1 MSLFNKTG
9 FTIHPEK
16 SVLEPVQKIA
26 FLGFL
31 IDSIKMIVTLT
42 PEKASELAK
51 LCAETIRKRE
61 ITIRVFASIIGKMI
75 AAEPAVQYAP
85 LHYIVLKNE
94 KERCLKSKKGNFD
107 AKLT

>member
-16 SVLEPVQKIA
+16 SLLEPVQKIA

-31 IDSIKMIVTLT
+31 IDSIKMSVTLT

-51 LCAETIRKRE
+51 LFVNVKLLFEYLY
-61 ITIRVFASIIGKMI
+61 AS
-75 AAEPAVQYAP
+75 
-85 LHYIVLKNE
+85 
-94 KERCLKSKKGNFD
+94 
-107 AKLT
+107 

>member
-51 LCAETIRKRE
+51 LFVNVKLLFEYLY
-61 ITIRVFASIIGKMI
+61 AS
-75 AAEPAVQYAP
+75 
-85 LHYIVLKNE
+85 
-94 KERCLKSKKGNFD
+94 
-107 AKLT
+107 

>member
-31 IDSIKMIVTLT
+31 IDSIKMSVTLT

-51 LCAETIRKRE
+51 LFVNVKLLFEYLY
-61 ITIRVFASIIGKMI
+61 AS
-75 AAEPAVQYAP
+75 
-85 LHYIVLKNE
+85 
-94 KERCLKSKKGNFD
+94 
-107 AKLT
+107 